1 MSKQLYV
8 NYDTIE
14 KFLLCETPNA
24 WINTALKN
32 IELMLLDH
40 AHCEIKAASSAMTYI
55 CRHPDKHDLVTRMS
69 KIAREELV
77 HFEQVMRI
85 LKKRDIKFKS
95 ISASR
100 YASQLI
106 RAARTDKEGRFI
118 DDLIIGA
125 YIEARSCE
133 RFAKIAPFLD
143 NELQKFYNG
152 LLESERR
159 HFTIYLEFA
168 QKYSSRDILK
178 EIKRIGEVE
187 KKLILSLDTEFRF
200 HSGVLEV

>member
-1 MSKQLYV
+1 MSQKYA
-8 NYDTIE
+8 NYNTIE
-14 KFLLCETPNA
+14 KFLLCETPDTWVNV
-24 WINTALKN
+24 ALEN
-32 IELMLLDH
+32 VELMLLDH
-40 AHCEIKAASSAMTYI
+40 AYCEMKAASSAMTYI
-55 CRHPDKHDLVTRMS
+55 YKYPDKHDLIIRMS

-77 HFEQVMRI
+77 HFEQVMRL
-85 LKKRDIKFKS
+85 LKKRNIKYEP

-106 RAARTDKEGRFI
+106 KTARTDKEGRFI
-118 DDLIIGA
+118 DALIIGA

-168 QKYSSRDILK
+168 QKYSSSDIYND
-178 EIKRIGEVE
+178 IKRIGEVE
-187 KKLILSLDTEFRF
+187 RDLILSPDTEFRF
-200 HSGVLEV
+200 HGGIL

>member
-1 MSKQLYV
+1 MTKIQYA
-8 NYDTIE
+8 NFATIE
-14 KFLLCETPNA
+14 NFLLCETPNQ
-24 WINTALKN
+24 WIKSALDN
-32 IELMLLDH
+32 IELMLIDH
-40 AHCEIKAASSAMTYI
+40 AHCEMKAASSAMTYI
-55 CRHPDKHDLVTRMS
+55 YRHPDKHDLVTRMS

-85 LKKRDIKFKS
+85 LKKRSIEYKT

-106 RAARTDKEGRFI
+106 KAARTDKEGRFI
-118 DDLIIGA
+118 DALIIGA

-143 NELQKFYNG
+143 SELQKFYNG

-159 HFTIYLEFA
+159 HFTIYLSFA
-168 QKYSSRDILK
+168 EKYSSKDIGK
-178 EIKRIGEVE
+178 DIKRIGEIE
-187 KKLILSLDTEFRF
+187 KELILSPDSEFRF
-200 HSGVLEV
+200 HSGI